1 MKIPHPD
8 LFCLNPAPL
17 PRIFQKTRQAKSNFA
32 EKKSKYLLRRIEN
45 QNHDRGEA
53 SSNGENQGSPPS
65 RNYRKTLKYFR
76 ALCANCWSSLE
87 FFIFVDFGLSF
98 MGTLRFPTE
107 FGLFS
112 RFTLILNCSRGKFQQ
127 KNQWNWPSLDGV
139 FEKCGRVEGGQRFC
153 FKYWNFAINFHGLKL
168 FFTAVILLKNFTGGN

>member
-65 RNYRKTLKYFR
+65 RNQNPPRDQQLTQEVNEYFKEPR
-76 ALCANCWSSLE
+76 LDKPKSKSNLNSR
-87 FFIFVDFGLSF
+87 
-98 MGTLRFPTE
+98 LR
-107 FGLFS
+107 
-112 RFTLILNCSRGKFQQ
+112 
-127 KNQWNWPSLDGV
+127 
-139 FEKCGRVEGGQRFC
+139 GGQFSLRT
-153 FKYWNFAINFHGLKL
+153 KSLTPTPDL
-168 FFTAVILLKNFTGGN
+168 